1 LKIAILGGTG
11 KLGQGLALRWAKT
24 HDVLI
29 GSRSIEKAKSAAKNY
44 LQSARRFY
52 GKDFRGSIEGTEN
65 LNAAGQADV
74 VVLSVPYQGL
84 SDFLIALKPRVSEEQ
99 LLLCPVVPMM
109 KTEKG
114 FVHTPFKSV
123 DLVTKR
129 LQIRSVAEAVADELP
144 PRGRVVAALHT
155 LSSRKLAQL
164 GRSLD
169 CDSFVCGDDKSKIVI
184 ADRLIEQLPGVRAIN
199 IGPLSNALQVEAATV
214 MLQNVTEFSGIR
226 EPVIKIL

>member
-1 LKIAILGGTG
+1 MKIALLGGTG
-11 KLGQGLALRWAKT
+11 KLGQGLALRWCKN
-24 HDVLI
+24 HHILI
-29 GSRSIEKAKSAAKNY
+29 GSRSAEKANSSARNY
-44 LQSARRFY
+44 LQSAKRFY
-52 GKDFRGSIEGTEN
+52 GKDFRGTIEGGEN
-65 LNAAGQADV
+65 VNVAVQADV

-84 SDFLIALKPRVSEEQ
+84 SDFLIGLKPRVSEEQ
-99 LLLCPVVPMM
+99 LLLCPIVPIM

-123 DLVTKR
+123 DMVTKR
-129 LQIRSVAEAVADELP
+129 VLIRSIAEMVADELP
-144 PRGRVVAALHT
+144 PRARVVAALHT
-155 LSSRKLAQL
+155 LSSKKLAQL

-199 IGPLSNALQVEAATV
+199 IGPLSNAMQVEAATV
-214 MLQNVTEFSGIR
+214 MLRNVTEFSGIR